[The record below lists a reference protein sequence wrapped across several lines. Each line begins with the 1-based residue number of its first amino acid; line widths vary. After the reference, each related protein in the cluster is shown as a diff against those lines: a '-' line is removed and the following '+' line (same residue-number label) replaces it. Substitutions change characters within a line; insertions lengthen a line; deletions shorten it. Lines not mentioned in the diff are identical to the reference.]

1 MGATEIKDVLALVPE
16 LLKVRSSRIWTSYD
30 KDADV
35 LYINFKK
42 PSHADDSEI
51 TDDNIIVRYEEGE
64 IVGITVL
71 DASKRIGD

>member
-1 MGATEIKDVLALVPE
+1 MGANEIKDVLALVPE
-16 LLKVRSSRIWTSYD
+16 LLKVPHARMWTSYD
-30 KDADV
+30 READV

-51 TDDNIIVRYEEGE
+51 TDDNIIIRYEGGE

-71 DASKRIGD
+71 DASKRVRN